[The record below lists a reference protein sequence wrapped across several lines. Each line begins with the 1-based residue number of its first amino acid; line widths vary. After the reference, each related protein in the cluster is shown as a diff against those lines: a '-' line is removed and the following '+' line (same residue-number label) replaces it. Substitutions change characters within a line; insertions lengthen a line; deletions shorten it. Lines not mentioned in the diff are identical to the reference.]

1 MALNLINR
9 GSLANDGTGDN
20 LRAGA
25 EKVNANF
32 TEIYTALGNGTV
44 INGTIKIHDDS
55 STETVVSANGEVFK
69 ILGGTG
75 ITSTISGNNLT
86 LDVDTGV
93 VLTATGT
100 TTLTNKTINGPD
112 NTLTNIANGS
122 LSNST
127 ITVTGDSG
135 STAID
140 LGDTLTVNGTTNQ
153 ITTAQSGDTLTL
165 SLPSA
170 ITVPGSLTVT
180 GNFNVLGTQTVV
192 DSNTIEVT
200 NSFTFE
206 GTTSDDFET
215 VLTVTDPT
223 ADRTVTIP
231 NATGTIV
238 LKDTTDTLTN
248 KTINLAS
255 NTFSST
261 LAQLNTAVS
270 DATLV
275 DTGVSTAFDSTT
287 SGHKLRFNFANTGS
301 LPTAA
306 TYEGMFAY
314 DIGGNNPYVAD
325 AGGWVKILTENGSIA
340 DFGNVGSIASITD
353 QQALVW
359 NAGAG
364 RFDPASIPTS
374 GFAIAMAVAL

>member
-75 ITSTISGNNLT
+75 ITSTISGNDLT

-287 SGHKLRFNFANTGS
+287 SGHKLRFNFANTGA